1 MSDSTLAYAVHTAT
15 WQGVTRDLPHGPEDL
30 QWVANSATLIYGDQD
45 AVLVDT
51 YTSIEQNAELVQWV
65 RSFGKRLTY
74 IYITHGHGDHFFG
87 IGQLQEAFP
96 EATAVASHGTI
107 AVAHLQAGRGTV
119 RSSGRS
125 CSRDRSPKSHAP
137 SLSAPS
143 SSSWRDTGW
152 RSSRPASPTPPTPPA
167 CGCPTSA

>member
-1 MSDSTLAYAVHTAT
+1 MSDSTLAYAVHTAN

-87 IGQLQEAFP
+87 IGQLQEAGSVP
-96 EATAVASHGTI
+96 VRRAVPVLVDEVIGGDHPASHAEPRPFPLPGGWGGWSGLSRWSRQI
-107 AVAHLQAGRGTV
+107 GQRPPCPVSRRRLYL
-119 RSSGRS
+119 SSGGLTR
-125 CSRDRSPKSHAP
+125 CRRVAQ
-137 SLSAPS
+137 
-143 SSSWRDTGW
+143 
-152 RSSRPASPTPPTPPA
+152 
-167 CGCPTSA
+167 